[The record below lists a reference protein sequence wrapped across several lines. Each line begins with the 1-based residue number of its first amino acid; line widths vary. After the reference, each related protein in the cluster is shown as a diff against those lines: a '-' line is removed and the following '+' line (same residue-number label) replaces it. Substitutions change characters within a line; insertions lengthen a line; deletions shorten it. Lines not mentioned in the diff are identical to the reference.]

1 MPLSIPH
8 RRPENVSAGE
18 KFIKNGLPGNVRV
31 VARSSEILRIFAA
44 TLTSLTLHAVIVL
57 AIGQVLFPH
66 DHGQIRP
73 FWHGGFSVD
82 IPPATVLSNPKLAIT
97 AGNHSPIS
105 EAGNLQNTT
114 QSHIPTTSPE
124 PPQPTLSIPEPAAK
138 PPPDNL
144 PGPRYFKSS
153 ELHLTPSP
161 ISPIDP
167 PYPIEA
173 GDQKGRVILRLFIGE
188 NGLLDNVSVV
198 ESSPAGLFENSAI
211 TAFENA
217 KFSPGI
223 RDNKPVRSQQTI
235 EIIYTPGML
244 GNLPIISLEN
254 KPISTSK
261 PQ

>member
-1 MPLSIPH
+1 M
-8 RRPENVSAGE
+8 SAGE

-31 VARSSEILRIFAA
+31 VARRSEFLRISAA
-44 TLTSLTLHAVIVL
+44 ILTSLTLHAVIVL
-57 AIGQVLFPH
+57 ATGHVLFPH
-66 DHGQIRP
+66 DHGQARP
-73 FWHGGFSVD
+73 LWHGVLSVTP
-82 IPPATVLSNPKLAIT
+82 PPATVLSNPKLDIT

-105 EAGNLQNTT
+105 ETGSLQNTT

-124 PPQPTLSIPEPAAK
+124 PPLLILSIPEPTAK
-138 PPPDNL
+138 PSPENL
-144 PGPRYFKSS
+144 PGLRYFRSS

-173 GDQKGRVILRLFIGE
+173 GNQKGRVVLRLFIGE
-188 NGLLDNVSVV
+188 NGLLDNISVI
-198 ESSPAGLFENSAI
+198 ESSPTGLFENSAI

-223 RDNKPVRSQQTI
+223 LDNKPVRSQQTI
-235 EIIYTPGML
+235 EIVYTPGML
-244 GNLPIISLEN
+244 GNFPLISPEN

-261 PQ
+261 TQQ